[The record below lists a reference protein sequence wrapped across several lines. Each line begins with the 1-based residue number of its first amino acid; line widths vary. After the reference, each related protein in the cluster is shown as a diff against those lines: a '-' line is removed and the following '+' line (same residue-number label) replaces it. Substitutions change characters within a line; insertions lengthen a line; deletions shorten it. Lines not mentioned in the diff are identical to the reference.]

1 MQKITL
7 TAVSAAICSA
17 SILATTAVPGFT
29 QQPTVAPPTKTAPM
43 EQGITPPAKTAP
55 MERGIT
61 PPSKADPAQRNTSPS
76 PMAEQIKLSGEQQTK
91 LVKLNRATSK
101 KMNAVL
107 TVAQK
112 EQVKLALKQGK
123 PPTISLTADQEVKV
137 KEIQVSYLTQQD
149 AILTPEQ
156 RQKVQQMR
164 SQSTPK
170 S

>member
-7 TAVSAAICSA
+7 TAVSAAICSV
-17 SILATTAVPGFT
+17 SILAATAVPGFA
-29 QQPTVAPPTKTAPM
+29 QSPIGA
-43 EQGITPPAKTAP
+43 PPAKTAP
-55 MERGIT
+55 MEQGVT
-61 PPSKADPAQRNTSPS
+61 PPAKTAPIEQGVTPPAKAEPAQRNTSPA

-107 TVAQK
+107 TTAQK
-112 EQVKLALKQGK
+112 EQVQLALKQGK

-137 KEIQVSYLTQQD
+137 KEIQVSYITQQD

-156 RQKVQQMR
+156 RQQVRQMR